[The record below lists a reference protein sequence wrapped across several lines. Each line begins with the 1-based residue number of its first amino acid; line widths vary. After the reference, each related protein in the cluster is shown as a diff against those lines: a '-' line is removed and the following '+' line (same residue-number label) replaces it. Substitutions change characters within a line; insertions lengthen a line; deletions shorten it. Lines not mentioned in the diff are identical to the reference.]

1 MSISKWKLSLL
12 PRLPLIY
19 LLLGLSTA
27 FIFSGERKFFYR
39 YGHHNWVSS
48 EHLTNAVNLSP
59 HHNFL
64 VFTRQIYLDG
74 EGSWYDA
81 YNRFPPIG
89 YALIKIATLPFGE
102 LSARI
107 FVARILMLVFFAMTA
122 VIVYWSLNRLTSNR
136 WISLTATLVAFS
148 SYYCMYY
155 MDMISNEIT
164 IGLFGTILTFHAM
177 IIFEQEGRYRQLV
190 TKSCIA
196 ILLDWHVLSLLLAF
210 ITLGLARN
218 AFHIWNRRKKKSH
231 LHQQK
236 KNYDVWW
243 QFKLLLKMGWRELVC
258 NRYILLAGIVI
269 VLTIGVL
276 AYNIGQEYFAL
287 NAMRGISITELPSVK
302 SLLGRT
308 GLAPSLLGDLQV
320 QGESINRFTWF
331 PFLEQQLAQIGV
343 MSIPFSFYRLLS
355 NSDIWIQFSFYTG
368 IVLATCIGGVGLLHH
383 RMLTLTLLVSGF
395 LWTIPMRYNTIF
407 HEYETVF
414 YIGIPLGFVAI
425 LMVYVQRLF
434 GNFLLPYLAILAL
447 LVFISSTY
455 QASSIGQD
463 EEEIRFHKAIIQDL
477 EVIRSITRG
486 ENVHVPME
494 DSYSP
499 HIEFAGVRHGLDYY
513 LSGSG
518 IAFNDTEPSIRMR
531 PPRFMVKRERTEE
544 SYSLLTPDNRLVF
557 LYDFEGS

>member
-1 MSISKWKLSLL
+1 MSVSKWKLSLL

-19 LLLGLSTA
+19 LLLGLSTV
-27 FIFSGERKFFYR
+27 FLFGGDRKYFYR
-39 YGHHNWVSS
+39 HGHHNWVSS

-59 HHNFL
+59 DHNFL
-64 VFTRQIYLDG
+64 VFTRQIYSDG
-74 EGSWYDA
+74 GSWYDA
-81 YNRFPPIG
+81 YNRFPPIA
-89 YALIKIATLPFGE
+89 YALIKIATLPFGG
-102 LSARI
+102 LSTRI
-107 FVARILMLVFFAMTA
+107 FVARILMLVFFAVTA

-177 IIFEQEGRYRQLV
+177 IIYEQEGRYKQLV
-190 TKSCIA
+190 IKSCIA

-210 ITLGLARN
+210 ITLSLARD
-218 AFHIWNRRKKKSH
+218 ALHIWNRRKKRGH
-231 LHQQK
+231 LHYQNK
-236 KNYDVWW
+236 GYDVWW
-243 QFKLLLKMGWRELVC
+243 QFKLLLKMDGGTLVC
-258 NRYILLAGIVI
+258 SRYVLLTSIVI
-269 VLTIGVL
+269 MLTMGVL

-287 NAMRGISITELPSVK
+287 NATREISITELPSVK

-320 QGESINRFTWF
+320 QGEAINRFTWF

-355 NSDIWIQFSFYTG
+355 NGDIWIQFSFYTG

-383 RMLTLTLLVSGF
+383 RMLTLALLVSGF
-395 LWTIPMRYNTIF
+395 FWAIPMRYNTIF

-414 YIGIPLGFVAI
+414 YIGIPLVFVAI
-425 LMVYVQRLF
+425 LMLQIQKLF
-434 GNFLLPYLAILAL
+434 NNSPLPYLAILAL
-447 LVFISSTY
+447 FGFISSTY
-455 QASSIGQD
+455 QASNIRQD
-463 EEEIRFHKAIIQDL
+463 EEEIRFHEAIVKDL
-477 EVIRSITRG
+477 EVIRQITKG
-486 ENVHVPME
+486 ENVHVPIE

-499 HIEFAGVRHGLDYY
+499 HIEFVGVRHGLDYY

-518 IAFNDTEPSIRMR
+518 IVFNDTEPLIRMR
-531 PPRFMVKRERTEE
+531 PPRFMIKRERTEE
-544 SYSLLTPDNRLVF
+544 NYSLLTPDNRLVF
-557 LYDFEGS
+557 LYDLEGH

>member
-1 MSISKWKLSLL
+1 MSVSKWKLSLL

-19 LLLGLSTA
+19 LLLGLSTL
-27 FIFSGERKFFYR
+27 FLFGGDRKYFYR
-39 YGHHNWVSS
+39 HGHHNWVSS

-59 HHNFL
+59 DHNFL
-64 VFTRQIYLDG
+64 VFTRQIYSDG
-74 EGSWYDA
+74 GSWYDA

-89 YALIKIATLPFGE
+89 YALIKIATLPFGG
-102 LSARI
+102 LSTRI

-136 WISLTATLVAFS
+136 WVSLTATLVAFS
-148 SYYCMYY
+148 SYYCIYY

-164 IGLFGTILTFHAM
+164 VGLFGTILTFHAM
-177 IIFEQEGRYRQLV
+177 IIFEQEGRYKQLV
-190 TKSCIA
+190 AKSCIA

-218 AFHIWNRRKKKSH
+218 ALHIWNRRKKESR
-231 LHQQK
+231 LHRQK
-236 KNYDVWW
+236 KSLRCVG

-258 NRYILLAGIVI
+258 NRYILLLVIVI
-269 VLTIGVL
+269 MLTMGVL

-287 NAMRGISITELPSVK
+287 NAYREISITELPSIK
-302 SLLGRT
+302 SLQGRT
-308 GLAPSLLGDLQV
+308 GLAPSLLGDLHV
-320 QGESINRFTWF
+320 QGEAIKSFTWL

-343 MSIPFSFYRLLS
+343 MSIPLSFYRLLS
-355 NSDIWIQFSFYTG
+355 NGDMWIQFSFYTG

-383 RMLTLTLLVSGF
+383 RMLTSTLLVSGF
-395 LWTIPMRYNTIF
+395 LWAIPMRYNTIF

-414 YIGIPLGFVAI
+414 YIGIPLVFVAI
-425 LMVYVQRLF
+425 LMVSIQRLF
-434 GNFLLPYLAILAL
+434 GNFPLPYLATLAL
-447 LVFISSTY
+447 FGFISSTY
-455 QASSIGQD
+455 QASNIGQG
-463 EEEIRFHKAIIQDL
+463 EEGIRFHEATVQDL
-477 EVIRSITRG
+477 EVIRPITSG
-486 ENVHVPME
+486 ENVLIPIE

-531 PPRFMVKRERTEE
+531 PPRFMIKRERTEE